1 MLILSQNVY
10 ALSSFTFGKDR
21 RSFSTNHEIRWL
33 LIAGASNRASMLDFH
48 LESRR
53 HMQWQMR
60 CS

>member
-33 LIAGASNRASMLDFH
+33 LIAGASNRASM
-48 LESRR
+48 
-53 HMQWQMR
+53 
-60 CS
+60 